1 VLSPPSPSVKI
12 FEQRKYM
19 PMAQTKK
26 ETKKIE
32 KKEVSK
38 PEPVPILKEENI
50 DEIQKELNEF
60 GKRIKD
66 TLDPVLNE
74 IKINLKDGKVNIANH
89 KVQGAIMT
97 LLFTVP
103 PANALGILDIVRM
116 NISNSIMV
124 TRKPVEPPKPNPEQK
139 KREIG
144 GMFA

>member
-1 VLSPPSPSVKI
+1 
-12 FEQRKYM
+12 
-19 PMAQTKK
+19 MAEKK
-26 ETKKIE
+26 KNTKKIE
-32 KKEVSK
+32 KKEVHK
-38 PEPVPILKEENI
+38 PEPVPLVKDENI

-74 IKINLKDGKVNIANH
+74 VKINLKEGKVNIANH

-97 LLFTVP
+97 LLFSVP

-124 TRKPVEPPKPNPEQK
+124 TRKPVEPPKINPEQK